1 MLQQAGLT
9 LARQCFCLQHS
20 CKCRE
25 QRLMHVALHLWC
37 PACTLILKQ
46 LAYNAV
52 CSPVLSRSLSPSLSL
67 SLWGALA
74 TAYNCM
80 ST

>member
-1 MLQQAGLT
+1 
-9 LARQCFCLQHS
+9 
-20 CKCRE
+20 
-25 QRLMHVALHLWC
+25 MHVALHLWC

-67 SLWGALA
+67 GCVGHSLQLHELIALA
-74 TAYNCM
+74 M
-80 ST
+80 VD